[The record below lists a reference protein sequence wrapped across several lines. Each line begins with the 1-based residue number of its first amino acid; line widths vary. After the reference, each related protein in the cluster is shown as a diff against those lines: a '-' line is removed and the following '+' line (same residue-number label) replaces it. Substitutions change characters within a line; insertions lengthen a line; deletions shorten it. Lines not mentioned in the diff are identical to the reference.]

1 MNGLKPNESCGLHV
15 NVSLKGQS
23 NNIVYFNPVIFYEL
37 FNENKYKLETR
48 FSGDKSISGN
58 EIENY
63 EIKY

>member
-1 MNGLKPNESCGLHV
+1 MNGLKPNKSCGLHV

-23 NNIVYFNPVIFYEL
+23 NNIRFLNPVIFYEL
-37 FNENKYKLETR
+37 FNENKYKLGTR